1 MSSIKTLF
9 FLFCFLYTNDSFG
22 KSDEFYKMTVIH
34 LLTNTECNT
43 ECKKIILEQ
52 EIKVLFIEIFE
63 KILKQIQIELLEEKG
78 KIGIIL

>member
-1 MSSIKTLF
+1 MNTVKVV
-9 FLFCFLYTNDSFG
+9 FLFYFLSTSYSFG
-22 KSDEFYKMTVIH
+22 KSDEYYRMTLIH

-63 KILKQIQIELLEEKG
+63 KILKQIQLELLEEKG
-78 KIGIIL
+78 KIGTIL

>member
-1 MSSIKTLF
+1 LNIIKVL
-9 FLFCFLYTNDSFG
+9 FLFYFLSTSHSFS
-22 KSDEFYKMTVIH
+22 KSDEFYRTTLIH

-63 KILKQIQIELLEEKG
+63 KILKQIQLELLEEKG
-78 KIGIIL
+78 KIGTIL

>member
-1 MSSIKTLF
+1 MSFIKVLF
-9 FLFCFLYTNDSFG
+9 VFYFLSTSHSFS
-22 KSDEFYKMTVIH
+22 KSDEYYRMTLIH

-63 KILKQIQIELLEEKG
+63 KILKQIQLELLEERIKVS
-78 KIGIIL
+78 IIV

>member
-1 MSSIKTLF
+1 LNIIKVLF
-9 FLFCFLYTNDSFG
+9 VFYFLSTSHSFG
-22 KSDEFYKMTVIH
+22 KSDEYYRMTLIH

-63 KILKQIQIELLEEKG
+63 KILKQIQLELLEEKG
-78 KIGIIL
+78 KIGTIL

>member
-1 MSSIKTLF
+1 MNIIKVLF
-9 FLFCFLYTNDSFG
+9 IFYFLSTNHSFS
-22 KSDEFYKMTVIH
+22 KSDEYHRMTLIH

-63 KILKQIQIELLEEKG
+63 KILKQIQLELLEEKG
-78 KIGIIL
+78 KVGTIL

>member
-1 MSSIKTLF
+1 VLF
-9 FLFCFLYTNDSFG
+9 VFYFLSTSHSFS
-22 KSDEFYKMTVIH
+22 KSDEYYRMTIIH

-63 KILKQIQIELLEEKG
+63 KILKQIQLEL
-78 KIGIIL
+78 

>member
-1 MSSIKTLF
+1 MSFIKVLF
-9 FLFCFLYTNDSFG
+9 VFYFLSTSHSFS
-22 KSDEFYKMTVIH
+22 KSDEYYRMTLIH

-63 KILKQIQIELLEEKG
+63 NIIKQIQLQLLEERG
-78 KIGIIL
+78 KVGIIL